1 MILSKDIFD
10 SKKLKLKR
18 CRQFTNGY
26 QFFPLVYDKK
36 QLVYQTPL
44 LYVPYGVQAIE
55 QKQYLTLST
64 MNQNY
69 DKQVQK
75 FIHTLHCI
83 EFFLQSQLKETCSIN
98 ILKEDRF
105 RVKLHNCLYFDE
117 HKRLIDD
124 IPSNVYGHFIINIYG
139 VWNCNNVY
147 YVQCYLLQCK
157 LCMPFYLTNYGFIEE
172 TKSNIPPAPPL
183 PPKITTKKYERKK
196 QIVPQKKQSQF
207 KPPSLLEIQNILQTL
222 KSSNLT
228 N

>member
-44 LYVPYGVQAIE
+44 LYVPYGIQAIE

-64 MNQNY
+64 MNHNY
-69 DKQVQK
+69 DKLIQK
-75 FIHTLHCI
+75 FIDTIHTI
-83 EFFLQSQLKETCSIN
+83 EFFLQAQLKSTDDIH
-98 ILKEDRF
+98 ILKQNTI
-105 RVKLHNCLYFDE
+105 RVKLYNCLYFDE
-117 HKRLIDD
+117 HKQLIDD

-139 VWNCNNVY
+139 VWKFNNVY

-157 LCMPFYLTNYGFIEE
+157 LCMPFYLTNYGFQEE
-172 TKSNIPPAPPL
+172 TKSTIPPAPPL

-196 QIVPQKKQSQF
+196 QIIPQKKKSEF
-207 KPPSLLEIQNILQTL
+207 KPPSLLEIQSMLQTL
-222 KSSNLT
+222 KSSNG
-228 N
+228 